1 MKKLIVMSVLL
12 ASSFIYKAADAQ
24 VRFSLNINVGSQP
37 EWGPSGYEHVD
48 YYYLP
53 DLDMYYNV
61 PNRTYTY
68 LQGNHWVTVNSV
80 PSQYRNYDFYKGYK
94 VVVNEPNPWTRNVTY
109 KTRYASYRGNR
120 NQVNLRDYNRSRTV
134 KVKEVKYKKNNGP
147 DKYQRYEAVK
157 TVRSYPDNN
166 RGRDQRDGNDR
177 STRNGRG

>member
-1 MKKLIVMSVLL
+1 MSVLL
-12 ASSFIYKAADAQ
+12 ASSFMYKAADAQ
-24 VRFSLNINVGSQP
+24 VKVSLNINVGSQP

-68 LQGNHWVTVNSV
+68 LQGNRWVTVNRV

-94 VVVNEPNPWTRNVTY
+94 VVVNEANPWNRNTTY
-109 KTRYASYRGNR
+109 KTRYASYRGNS
-120 NQVNLRDYNRSRTV
+120 NQVNWRDYNKSRNV
-134 KVKEVKYKKNNGP
+134 KVKAVKYKKDNGP
-147 DKYQRYEAVK
+147 DKYKRTEVVK
-157 TVRSYPDNN
+157 TVRTYPADRNTKDD
-166 RGRDQRDGNDR
+166 RRGNDR